1 MPVFGI
7 FAILIKLSSPGPV
20 IFKQERGGRNGKSFI
35 LLKFRTMK
43 DAQGSPITSSGDER
57 ITGIGKFLR
66 KTKLD
71 EMPQFINVLKG
82 DMSVVGPRPEIPE
95 MTRLYTDRQK
105 EILRFKPGITSL
117 ATIKF
122 RNEEEILEYNSPGNS
137 AKFYVREILS
147 DKIECDLAY
156 FRKRHFWDDLGIIL
170 KTIGAIFY
178 A

>member
-82 DMSVVGPRPEIPE
+82 DMSLVGPRPLSAYNSGNTPE
-95 MTRLYTDRQK
+95 MKTMWQK
-105 EILRFKPGITSL
+105 RISVKPGLVSL
-117 ATIKF
+117 VDMKG
-122 RNEEEILEYNSPGNS
+122 RNLVPWEKRFEYDLWYIDNQSFWLDLKILVLGFFSVLSRKGVYGEEGMNKPNN
-137 AKFYVREILS
+137 
-147 DKIECDLAY
+147 
-156 FRKRHFWDDLGIIL
+156 
-170 KTIGAIFY
+170 
-178 A
+178 

>member
-82 DMSVVGPRPEIPE
+82 DMSVVGPRP
-95 MTRLYTDRQK
+95 DRQK